1 MRFPLLAKALA
12 IAAVLLLLSLVLMRI
27 DGLVHERRWRS
38 VQAAQSVEQ
47 SLAGAQT
54 LLGPVLQRTCT
65 ELWTTWT
72 GEGKERRKLEEKRE
86 WTLAATPQALKV
98 DGELRAEARYRGLF
112 KVNGYAGRV
121 VLDAA
126 WPDLIALQPR
136 AEHAESRV
144 SCTPVRV
151 WLATSDVRGLRSA
164 QALVDGTPRPV
175 LPGTPHERHA
185 RGLQLVLDELRSAQ
199 AGAPLAVKLTL
210 ELLGTSRLALVPV
223 GAETSWALRSDWPH
237 PSFGGR
243 FLPATRKVDEKGFT
257 ANWTVSALASSAA
270 ADVLKRDGEVCAVP
284 QASGASAYGDDSDGP
299 TLPPATT
306 GTPPRPC
313 LDTLA
318 VSFID
323 PVNPYV
329 LSDRATKYAW
339 LFIILTFGAV
349 GLTEVL
355 AGRRVHPVQYTLV
368 GLALALFF
376 LLLLSLS
383 EHIAF
388 GQAYAAAAGGCV
400 ALLGFYARHML
411 GSGRAGAAFAAG
423 AALLYGALWVLLQME
438 QTALVIG
445 SLMLFAALAAVMVL
459 TRRVDWYALFAAMRA
474 PRAAPVT
481 GAAINPS
488 DPASPSATA

>member
-1 MRFPLLAKALA
+1 MRFPLLAKSAA
-12 IAAVLLLLSLVLMRI
+12 IAAVLILLSIVLMRI
-27 DGLVHERRWRS
+27 DGLVNERRWRS
-38 VQAAQSVEQ
+38 VQAAQGVEQ

-54 LLGPVLQRTCT
+54 LLGPVLQRNCT
-65 ELWTTWT
+65 ELWSVWT
-72 GEGKERRKLEEKRE
+72 GEGKERRQVEEKRE
-86 WTLAATPQALKV
+86 WTLAAAPQALKV
-98 DGELRAEARYRGLF
+98 DGDLRAEARYRGLF

-126 WPDLIALQPR
+126 WPDLVALQPR
-136 AEHAESRV
+136 AEHAGSRV
-144 SCTPVRV
+144 SCTPVRL

-164 QALVDGTPRPV
+164 QAQVDGAPRPV

-223 GAETSWALRSDWPH
+223 GAETHWALRSDWPH

-243 FLPATRKVDEKGFT
+243 FLPATRNVHAQGFD
-257 ANWTVSALASSAA
+257 AKWTVSALASSAA
-270 ADVLKRDGEVCAVP
+270 ADVLKDGEVCSV
-284 QASGASAYGDDSDGP
+284 P
-299 TLPPATT
+299 TLHSGLYNSDDGESPSSPPATT
-306 GTPPRPC
+306 GNPPRPC

-339 LFIILTFGAV
+339 LFIVLTFGAV

-388 GQAYAAAAGGCV
+388 GQAYAAAAGSCV

-411 GSGRAGAAFAAG
+411 GSARAGAAFAAG

-445 SLMLFAALAAVMVL
+445 SLMLFGALAAVMVL
-459 TRRVDWYALFAAMRA
+459 TRRVDWYALFARMRSPA
-474 PRAAPVT
+474 VPAV
-481 GAAINPS
+481 NP
-488 DPASPSATA
+488 

>member
-1 MRFPLLAKALA
+1 MRFPLLTKTLA
-12 IAAVLLLLSLVLMRI
+12 IVAVLFLLSLVLLRI
-27 DGLVHERRWRS
+27 DGLVNERRWRS

-54 LLGPVLQRTCT
+54 LVGPVLQRSCT
-65 ELWTTWT
+65 EQWTEWA
-72 GEGKERRKLEEKRE
+72 GEGKERRKVEEKRE
-86 WTLAATPQALKV
+86 WVLAAAPQGLKV
-98 DGELRAEARYRGLF
+98 DGDLKAEARYRGLF

-121 VLDAA
+121 VLDAR
-126 WPDLIALQPR
+126 WPDLAALQPR
-136 AEHAESRV
+136 AEHADSRV

-151 WLATSDVRGLRSA
+151 WLAASDVRGLRSA
-164 QALVDGTPRPV
+164 QATVDGAVRPV
-175 LPGTPHERHA
+175 LPGTPNARHT

-199 AGAPLAVKLTL
+199 AGTPLAVKLTL
-210 ELLGTSRLALVPV
+210 ELLGTTRLALVPA

-243 FLPATRKVDEKGFT
+243 FLPAARKVEATGFT
-257 ANWTVSALASSAA
+257 ANWTVSALASPAA
-270 ADVLKRDGEVCAVP
+270 ADVVRDGEVCPVP
-284 QASGASAYGDDSDGP
+284 QAASYGAYGDDVELP
-299 TLPPATT
+299 PPATT
-306 GTPPRPC
+306 GTNNRPC

-318 VSFID
+318 VTFID

-329 LSDRATKYAW
+329 LTDRATKYAW

-368 GLALALFF
+368 GLALAMFF

-383 EHIAF
+383 EHINF
-388 GQAYAAAAGGCV
+388 GSAYAAASGACV

-411 GSGRAGAAFAAG
+411 GSSRAGAAFGAG
-423 AALLYGALWVLLQME
+423 AAVLYGALWVLLQME

-459 TRRVDWYALFAAMRA
+459 TRRVDWYALFGAMRKGGPLPA
-474 PRAAPVT
+474 PMH
-481 GAAINPS
+481 G
-488 DPASPSATA
+488 

>member
-12 IAAVLLLLSLVLMRI
+12 IAAVLFLLSLVLMRI
-27 DGLVHERRWRS
+27 DGLVNERRWRS
-38 VQAAQSVEQ
+38 VQAAQGVEQ

-54 LLGPVLQRTCT
+54 LLGPVLQRNCT

-86 WTLAATPQALKV
+86 WTLAAAPQALKV
-98 DGELRAEARYRGLF
+98 DGDLRAEARYRGLF

-121 VLDAA
+121 VLDAS
-126 WPDLIALQPR
+126 WPDLAALQPR

-144 SCTPVRV
+144 SCTPMRL

-164 QALVDGTPRPV
+164 QALVDGAPRPV
-175 LPGTPHERHA
+175 LPGTPHARHT
-185 RGLQLVLDELRSAQ
+185 RGLQLSLDELRSAQ

-210 ELLGTSRLALVPV
+210 ELLGTSRLALVPI
-223 GAETSWALRSDWPH
+223 GAETQWALKSDWPH

-243 FLPATRKVDEKGFT
+243 FLPATRKVDEKGFS

-270 ADVLKRDGEVCAVP
+270 ADVVQRDGEVCAVP
-284 QASGASAYGDDSDGP
+284 TQGGSSAYGDDGEGP
-299 TLPPATT
+299 LGAAGAATT

-388 GQAYAAAAGGCV
+388 GQAYAAAAAGCV

-411 GSGRAGAAFAAG
+411 GGAGAGTAFAAG

-459 TRRVDWYALFAAMRA
+459 TRRVDWYALFS
-474 PRAAPVT
+474 
-481 GAAINPS
+481 AIR
-488 DPASPSATA
+488 DQASRHGSGSAGPSADGPLGG